1 MCGRFTYD
9 FVSAKAI
16 ANNEKMDQQV
26 SMDSK
31 MADTSIV
38 ALNCNLSMFQ

>member
-1 MCGRFTYD
+1 MCGCFTHD
-9 FVSAKAI
+9 FMSAKAI

-31 MADTSIV
+31 IADTGTV
-38 ALNCNLSMFQ
+38 ALNCNLSVFQ